1 MRESV
6 LFDLE
11 HFIIELSG
19 SCLRAARI
27 IIILMMDKLNLIT
40 SLTTDWCIDWTG
52 EGAYFW
58 MDNNDY
64 CKTQLLSYQLSAR
77 AGNDAEGSEACV
89 R

>member
-40 SLTTDWCIDWTG
+40 SLTTDWCIDWAG
-52 EGAYFW
+52 EGA
-58 MDNNDY
+58 
-64 CKTQLLSYQLSAR
+64 
-77 AGNDAEGSEACV
+77 
-89 R
+89 

>member
-40 SLTTDWCIDWTG
+40 SLTTDWCSDCTG
-52 EGAYFW
+52 VGAQLW

-64 CKTQLLSYQLSAR
+64 SKTQLFELSARSLAR
-77 AGNDAEGSEACV
+77 AGNDACV

>member
-52 EGAYFW
+52 EGHNSGW
-58 MDNNDY
+58 IIMITVKHN
-64 CKTQLLSYQLSAR
+64 S
-77 AGNDAEGSEACV
+77 
-89 R
+89 

>member
-52 EGAYFW
+52 EGA
-58 MDNNDY
+58 
-64 CKTQLLSYQLSAR
+64 
-77 AGNDAEGSEACV
+77 
-89 R
+89 